1 MIKEINIIGS
11 GGHSRSLINL
21 LEINSFKICG
31 IYDDSYNAKVEE
43 SINGYKIK
51 GKIESIPKDK
61 KIVIAL
67 GDIIKRK
74 ELYSKFSKLI
84 YKGNIIHPATII
96 EKNVKIG
103 SSNQIFAKA
112 YINCNAKIE
121 NNNIL
126 NTGSVIEHECIIG
139 SHNHISVGAI
149 LCGRVKLGN
158 SCFIG
163 AGSVLIDKI
172 EIKDNI
178 TIGANSVVINDIL
191 EPGVYVGNP
200 VRKIN

>member
-21 LEINSFKICG
+21 LEINNFKIFG
-31 IYDDSYNAKVEE
+31 IYDDSYNVEIE
-43 SINGYKIK
+43 DSVNNYKIR
-51 GKIESIPKDK
+51 GKIASIPKDK
-61 KIVIAL
+61 KVVIAL

-74 ELYSKFSKLI
+74 ELYDKYSKLI
-84 YKGNIIHPATII
+84 YNGNVIHPTTII
-96 EKNVKIG
+96 EKNVNIG
-103 SSNQIFAKA
+103 VSNQIFAKA
-112 YINCNAKIE
+112 YINFGVKIG

-126 NTGSVIEHECIIG
+126 NTGIVIEHECVIG
-139 SHNHISVGAI
+139 NHNHISVGAI
-149 LCGRVKLGN
+149 LCGRVRVGN

-172 EIKDNI
+172 KIKNNI

-200 VRKIN
+200 IRKIS